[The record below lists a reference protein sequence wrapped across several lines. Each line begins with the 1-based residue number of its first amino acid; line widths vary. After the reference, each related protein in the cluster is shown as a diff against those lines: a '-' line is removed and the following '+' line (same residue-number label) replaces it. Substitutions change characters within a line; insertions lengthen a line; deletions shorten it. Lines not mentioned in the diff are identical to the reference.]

1 MDNEHPTDTDLADIA
16 AHCSRTERRAE
27 SAEREVARRLT
38 AEFMQKKIGL
48 RFAGVISGVTEFGV
62 FVQLNDFPIDGLI
75 HVSKLGPEY
84 FLFDAPRSQLTGQT
98 SGRVW
103 RLGDVVRVV
112 VAGVDLEKGRID
124 FSLAQHNGKSVQ
136 SEGQRSKPNRTRRTR
151 KIRRQAVG

>member
-1 MDNEHPTDTDLADIA
+1 
-16 AHCSRTERRAE
+16 
-27 SAEREVARRLT
+27 
-38 AEFMQKKIGL
+38 MQKKIGL
-48 RFAGVISGVTEFGV
+48 RFAGGISGVTEFGV

-75 HVSKLGPEY
+75 HVSKLGLEY

-112 VAGVDLEKGRID
+112 VARVDLEKGRID

-136 SEGQRSKPNRTRRTR
+136 SEGQRNKSNRPRRTRRN
-151 KIRRQAVG
+151 RRQAVG